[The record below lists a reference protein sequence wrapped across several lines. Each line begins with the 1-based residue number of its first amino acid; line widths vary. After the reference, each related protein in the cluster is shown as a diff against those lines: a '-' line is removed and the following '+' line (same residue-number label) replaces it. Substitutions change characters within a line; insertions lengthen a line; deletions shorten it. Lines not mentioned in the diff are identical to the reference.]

1 MLSFEGDTGPY
12 LQYAHV
18 RLASIARKN
27 PELLPLPTADPS
39 DPKSPIDI
47 DTDSLTEPKAREIL
61 ILLASYP
68 DVVKTAMEKYEPS
81 GVVTFC
87 FRLSHAISG
96 AWEILTVKG
105 ESDRSRARARLW
117 LFLSAKEVLGA
128 AMRLLSLT
136 PLERM

>member
-18 RLASIARKN
+18 RLSSMTRKN
-27 PELLPLPTADPS
+27 PELLPLPPATS
-39 DPKSPIDI
+39 INT
-47 DTDSLTEPKAREIL
+47 DTLSEAKAKEI
-61 ILLASYP
+61 IMLLASYP
-68 DVVKTAMEKYEPS
+68 DVVKAAIEKLEPS

-87 FRLSHAISG
+87 FKLSHAISA
-96 AWEILTVKG
+96 AWETLAVKG
-105 ESDRSRARARLW
+105 ESDTEKAQARLW
-117 LFLSAKEVLGA
+117 LFLTAKDVLGA

>member
-18 RLASIARKN
+18 RLSSMARKN
-27 PELLPLPTADPS
+27 PELLPLPPAAS
-39 DPKSPIDI
+39 IH
-47 DTDSLTEPKAREIL
+47 TDKLSEPKAKEI
-61 ILLASYP
+61 IMLLASYP
-68 DVVKTAMEKYEPS
+68 DVVKVAIEKLEPS

-87 FRLSHAISG
+87 FKLSHAISA
-96 AWEILTVKG
+96 AWEILAVKG
-105 ESDRSRARARLW
+105 ESDIEKAQARLW
-117 LFLSAKEVLGA
+117 LFLTAKDVLNA

>member
-18 RLASIARKN
+18 RLSSMARKN
-27 PELLPLPTADPS
+27 PELLPL
-39 DPKSPIDI
+39 SPAASINT
-47 DTDSLTEPKAREIL
+47 DTLSEAKAKEI
-61 ILLASYP
+61 IMLLASYP
-68 DVVKTAMEKYEPS
+68 DVVKAAIEKLEPS

-87 FRLSHAISG
+87 FKLSHALSA

-105 ESDRSRARARLW
+105 ESDTERAQARLW
-117 LFLSAKEVLGA
+117 LFLTAKDVLGA
-128 AMRLLSLT
+128 AMRLLSRT